1 MEISKIFSTFYQ
13 GCTQKASSLAES
25 TIGKIVGSV
34 LKFSY
39 RVINP
44 FSAQSTLKHRS
55 ISAVLFAGG
64 AAAAVMY
71 FKNKNKPA
79 NAAVPTFQ
87 QQGTDH
93 ATYAEPNNAELTQPD
108 TTALTPTTQE

>member
-55 ISAVLFAGG
+55 ISALLFAGG

-71 FKNKNKPA
+71 FKNKNKA
-79 NAAVPTFQ
+79 EQPTK
-87 QQGTDH
+87 
-93 ATYAEPNNAELTQPD
+93 PLNLNSQPYCGD
-108 TTALTPTTQE
+108 DENGSTPTATNQEQDLEPGK